1 MRTKIALLLAALL
14 LLAGCGGTDSSEAEG
29 AAGEAG
35 PTTIK
40 VAHLPSALFAPL
52 YVADA
57 KGYFEEEG
65 LTLELEAIKSGQDG
79 IPLLASGKLDVMVAG
94 FSAGMF
100 NALSSGLEFE
110 IVGSMGISTGDPEN
124 SPTAL
129 EVATSAGISDIKDL
143 KGKKIAAAGGS
154 GATGG
159 YLLAQVLSEADLT
172 LKDVE
177 VVNLSNPDMEAALGN
192 GSIDAALASA
202 PFTTSMEANGVATPI
217 GVPEEGTTGTGVM
230 FGPEYAGTESAKKFF
245 KALVKGAQDTQGD
258 LSSNDEILQIIA
270 DATGQKLDV
279 LKKTPLYTWKPNLA
293 PQPAQLEA
301 MQEAWMDS
309 GEISY
314 DEPLEVSDF
323 VDDSFAKA
331 NG

>member
-1 MRTKIALLLAALL
+1 MRTKLALLLAALL
-14 LLAGCGGTDSSEAEG
+14 LLAGCGGKDSSSG
-29 AAGEAG
+29 DGKSDAG
-35 PTTIK
+35 PTTVK

-52 YVADA
+52 YVAEA
-57 KGYFEEEG
+57 KGYFKDEG

-79 IPLLASGKLDVMVAG
+79 VPLLASGKLDVMVAG

-100 NALSSGLEFE
+100 NALSSGLEFKV
-110 IVGSMGISTGDPEN
+110 VGSMGISTGDPQK

-129 EVATSAGISDIKDL
+129 EVSTKSGITDIKGL

-159 YLLAQVLSEADLT
+159 YLLAQVLAEGDLT

-177 VVNLSNPDMEAALGN
+177 VVNLANPDMEAALAN

-202 PFTTSMEANGVATPI
+202 PFTASIEANDVAKPI
-217 GVPEEGTTGTGVM
+217 GVPKKGTTGTGVM
-230 FGPEYAGTESAKKFF
+230 FGPDYAKTESAKKFF
-245 KALVKGAQDTQGD
+245 KALVKGAKDCQGD
-258 LSSNDEILQIIA
+258 LSTNDEILQIIA
-270 DATGQKLDV
+270 DATGQKIDV
-279 LKKTPLYTWKPNLA
+279 LKKMPLYTWKPNLA
-293 PQPAQLEA
+293 PQPDQLAA
-301 MQEAWMDS
+301 MEKTWMQT

-314 DEPLEVSDF
+314 DKALDPKKYIDE
-323 VDDSFAKA
+323 SFAKD